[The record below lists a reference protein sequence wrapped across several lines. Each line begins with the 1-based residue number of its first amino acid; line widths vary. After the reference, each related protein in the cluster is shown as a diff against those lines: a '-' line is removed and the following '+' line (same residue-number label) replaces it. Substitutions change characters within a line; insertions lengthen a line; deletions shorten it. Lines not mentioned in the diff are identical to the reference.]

1 MEIKIRGQNLELTD
15 KIKSYSEEKINKLTK
30 YFDHIMEA
38 EIELIAEKNPSIS
51 DSQIAEVTVFT
62 KGHVLRAKEA
72 SSDIFASIDLVSAKL
87 ERQLKKYKDKM
98 YKSSKRRPQVKEDH
112 WTPEQIEL
120 SRIVKVKEVVMKPM
134 TPEEATMQLDLLGH
148 EFFVF
153 TNSDT
158 EEVNVVYKRND
169 DNYGLIKSG

>member
-15 KIKSYSEEKINKLTK
+15 KIKSHSKERMNKLTK
-30 YFDHIMEA
+30 YFDHIIEA

-51 DSQIAEVTVFT
+51 DSQTAEVTLFT
-62 KGHVLRAKEA
+62 KGHVLRAKES
-72 SSDIFASIDLVSAKL
+72 SSDIFASIDLVGSKL
-87 ERQLKKYKDKM
+87 ERQLKKYKEKM
-98 YKSSKRRPQVKEDH
+98 YKSSQRRSPVKEES
-112 WTPEQIEL
+112 WTPDQIEKN
-120 SRIVKVKEVVMKPM
+120 RIVKVKQVVMKPM

-158 EEVNVVYKRND
+158 EEVNVVYRRKD
-169 DNYGLIKSG
+169 DDYGLITSG

>member
-15 KIKSYSEEKINKLTK
+15 KIKSHSEEKINKLTK
-30 YFDHIMEA
+30 YIDHIIEA

-51 DSQIAEVTVFT
+51 DSQIAEVTLFT
-62 KGHVLRAKEA
+62 KGHVLRAKES
-72 SSDIFASIDLVSAKL
+72 SSDIFASIDLVGSKL
-87 ERQLKKYKDKM
+87 ERQLKKYKEKM
-98 YKSSKRRPQVKEDH
+98 YRSSQRRSQPREEN
-112 WTPEQIEL
+112 WTPEKIEK
-120 SRIVKVKEVVMKPM
+120 SKIVKVKQVVIKPM

-158 EEVNVVYKRND
+158 EEVNVVYKRKD
-169 DNYGLIKSG
+169 DDYGLIRSG